1 MKKIALALSLLAFP
15 AITSAAVF
23 VPINS
28 LNDVITVFTNL
39 LNLAFP
45 VIVGLAVIF
54 FIWSVFKYI
63 TSAGDP
69 ESRSTAT
76 GHIIAGIIGI
86 FVIVSVWGLVN
97 VLRNTLNLNGSATVN
112 NPVLPINQ

>member
-1 MKKIALALSLLAFP
+1 MKKIALALALLAFP

-23 VPINS
+23 RAINS
-28 LNDVITVFTNL
+28 FDDIIIVFTNL

-54 FIWSVFKYI
+54 FIWSVFVYI
-63 TSAGDP
+63 TKAGDP
-69 ESRSTAT
+69 EARSAAT

-97 VLRNTLNLNGSATVN
+97 VLRNTFNLSGSSRVD
-112 NPVLPINQ
+112 NPVLPINN